1 MKKLVL
7 ALSLAVAAGFLFFGL
22 QKFGATNPIFSVI
35 AEKSG
40 ISLFEPVIRMLTGL
54 AEVITAILILVPR
67 TRLLGALGGLAV
79 LAGAIGFHLSPW
91 LGISVP
97 GMGHSL
103 FFMALG
109 LLALN
114 ATLFLLLRKHG
125 YTLLSG
131 SNDD

>member
-1 MKKLVL
+1 MKKFAL

-40 ISLFEPVIRMLTGL
+40 ISLFEPVIRILTGA
-54 AEVITAILILVPR
+54 AEVVMAILILVPR

-79 LAGAIGFHLSPW
+79 LAGAIGFHLSPR

-114 ATLFLLLRKHG
+114 TTLFLLLRKQG
-125 YTLLSG
+125 YTLISRK
-131 SNDD
+131 NDV

>member
-1 MKKLVL
+1 MKKLAI
-7 ALSLAVAAGFLFFGL
+7 ALSLIVAAGFLFFGL

-40 ISLFEPVIRMLTGL
+40 ISPFEPVIRMLTGV
-54 AEVITAILILVPR
+54 AEVVTAILILIPR

-114 ATLFLLLRKHG
+114 ATLFLLLRKQG
-125 YTLLSG
+125 YTLLLG
-131 SNDD
+131 RKNV